1 MPGKFVSRM
10 TFGAGLAFTT
20 VVPLTKCSAFYPT
33 VRRCQCDLRTIQAK
47 KTLWPTLFLLMN
59 EKMGRKNFRPAGQ
72 NIIFLGGGCG
82 SAFWRGLDIAF
93 PSDADEFRNAGFLH
107 GYAVKDAAG
116 LHRFAVVR
124 DDDELG
130 LRAHVGNE
138 LREAAHVRFVEGR
151 VDFVENTERTR
162 LIFEDGDQ
170 QREGS
175 HGFLTAGKQQHVLQ
189 ALARRRGDDINARVA
204 GADGFRETHFD
215 LAAAENGVEG
225 GSVC

>member
-33 VRRCQCDLRTIQAK
+33 VRRCQCDPRTIRAK
-47 KTLWPTLFLLMN
+47 ETLWPPLFLLMSK
-59 EKMGRKNFRPAGQ
+59 KMGRKNFRPADK
-72 NIIFLGGGCG
+72 ILFLSGGGCG
-82 SAFWRGLDIAF
+82 PAFGRGLGIAF
-93 PSDADEFRNAGFLH
+93 PSDADEFRNTGFLH
-107 GYAVKDAAG
+107 GYAIEDAAG

-130 LRAHVGNE
+130 LRPQVRDE
-138 LREAAHVRFVEGR
+138 LRETAHVRFVERR
-151 VDFVENTERTR
+151 VDFVENAERAR

-170 QREGS
+170 QREGR

-189 ALARRRGDDINARVA
+189 A
-204 GADGFRETHFD
+204 
-215 LAAAENGVEG
+215 
-225 GSVC
+225 